1 MKRIQRHLALALALT
16 LGLCTGWLLPL
27 THAVAQSPESEA
39 PGQVDDAAEQS
50 LPTLQFPPKLK
61 KLFPA
66 DIPPETKFATPE
78 VAVLL
83 EIEVGA
89 DGSVT
94 SVRVVEGQ
102 GAGTP
107 FDEAAVKAAQQF
119 TFEPGRLSNGENVP
133 VTVTFQMKILKPPP
147 PPVELSGVLL
157 QRGTRRPLADV
168 PVIALLDGEV
178 LTRSITDTDG
188 RFSLTVATSKFKL
201 IAKPAGHDA
210 LDAEINAKP
219 GEKREEIFYLE
230 SLGDAFTTVIKA
242 KKARREITQQI
253 IPKDIAITAAGTQGD
268 TIRVVEN
275 LPGVARKSFGGGGN
289 LILRGSNPDDSAVYV
304 EGLQIPQLYHF
315 GGIRCT
321 FNSAFLEAID
331 FVPGNFSAEFGRV
344 TGGIVDV
351 SVRDPADDL
360 FRGEVDLNLYDA
372 GFVLEGPLSE
382 NWSGGAAFHRSYID
396 TILPFVIPEDAPIS
410 FNTAPRYY
418 DYQFLAT
425 WKGRKGHRFRTIYY
439 GSLDRLVVL
448 LDDPSER
455 ATEIRGSIDT
465 NVMFHNVFLEY
476 NWQIARGIRQ
486 DVKVQPQYQ
495 KVRAEIGPE
504 LFFDIDIK
512 TIAYRAAWTVET
524 IPDFSLRFGV
534 DGATSDIMLS
544 LNLPQRPT
552 EGEKPPPIGTLD
564 VNSFSEQI
572 WLHSPAAFMEAVW
585 SPVGGLELIPGAR
598 VDYYSEMQRY
608 TVDPRLRLR
617 YDLGS
622 GSVVKGG
629 VGYYKQRPSFD
640 QTAEDL
646 GNPNLTPFRSLH
658 ISLGAEHKL
667 GDIMDLDVTAFHKVL
682 DEVVVRNT
690 ASYTDEDA
698 PPYINQGT
706 GRIYGLEVLLKLR
719 PAADYFGW
727 IAYTY
732 QRSLRVDRPGE
743 EERPFRFDQPHIL
756 TTLGTYRFGQGYSL
770 GFRFRLISGN
780 PDTPVTGA
788 TYDTVAN
795 VFIPTYGE
803 TNSSRL
809 PLFHQL
815 DVRFDKMWT
824 WDTWRLTAYVDVQ
837 NVYLS
842 ANQEGWQYNYDFSDK
857 QPLTGI
863 PIFPVIG
870 AKGEW

>member
-1 MKRIQRHLALALALT
+1 M
-16 LGLCTGWLLPL
+16 LGILLILQPL
-27 THAVAQSPESEA
+27 DVRAQSPE
-39 PGQVDDAAEQS
+39 GQGEVNPQPEEEP
-50 LPTLQFPPKLK
+50 LPTLEFPPKLK
-61 KLFPA
+61 KLVPA
-66 DIPPETKFATPE
+66 DIPEGTQFPSPL
-78 VAVLL
+78 VRILL
-83 EIEVGA
+83 EIEVGD
-89 DGSVT
+89 DGVVSSVK
-94 SVRVVEGQ
+94 VLEGL
-102 GAGTP
+102 GTESP
-107 FDEAAVKAAQQF
+107 FDAAALAAAKQF
-119 TFEPGRLSNGENVP
+119 EFEPGRLSNGENVP
-133 VTVTFQMKILKPPP
+133 VTVTFQMQITEPPP
-147 PPVELSGVLL
+147 PPVEYSGTLL
-157 QRGTRRPLADV
+157 QRGTRRPLADA
-168 PVIALLDGEV
+168 PVFALSGSEKLAQD
-178 LTRSITDTDG
+178 ITDEKG
-188 RFSLTVATSKFKL
+188 GFALTVPLAEFTL
-201 IAKPAGHDA
+201 IAKPAGHDS
-210 LDAEINAKP
+210 LEVEIKAKP
-219 GEKREEIFYLE
+219 GEKREELFYLE

-275 LPGVARKSFGGGGN
+275 LPGVARKAFAGGGN
-289 LILRGSNPDDSAVYV
+289 LILRGSNPEDSAVYV

-321 FNSAFLEAID
+321 FNSAFLETID

-344 TGGIVDV
+344 TGGIVNV
-351 SVRDPADDL
+351 SVRDPADDM

-372 GFVLEGPLSE
+372 GFVLEGPLGE
-382 NWSGGAAFHRSYID
+382 GWSGGAAFHRSYMD
-396 TILPFVIPEDAPIS
+396 TILPYVIPEDAPIS

-439 GSLDRLVVL
+439 GSLDKLIVL
-448 LDDPSER
+448 LDDPSEG

-465 NVMFHNVFLEY
+465 NVMFHNILMEY

-495 KVRAEIGPE
+495 VVRAQIGPE
-504 LFFDIDIK
+504 LFFDIDVR
-512 TIAYRAAWTVET
+512 TIAYRATWTVET
-524 IPDFSLRFGV
+524 LPNIALRTGI
-534 DGATSDIMLS
+534 DGASSDIALS

-552 EGEKPPPIGTLD
+552 ESENPPPIGTLD
-564 VNSFSEQI
+564 SSAFQQDI
-572 WLHSPAAFMEAVW
+572 TLHSPGAFAEMIW
-585 SPVGGLELIPGAR
+585 SPVNGLEIIPGTR
-598 VDYYSEMQRY
+598 VDYYSEIKKY

-617 YDLGS
+617 YDFGG
-622 GSVVKGG
+622 GSVIKGG

-640 QTAEDL
+640 QTADDDQR

-658 ISLGAEHKL
+658 VSIGAEKKL
-667 GDIMDLDVTAFHKVL
+667 GELMELDTTAFYKVL
-682 DEVVVRNT
+682 DDIVVRNT
-690 ASYTDEDA
+690 SSYTDEEA

-732 QRSLRVDRPGE
+732 QRSLRTDEPNGD
-743 EERPFRFDQPHIL
+743 ERPFRFDQPHIL
-756 TTLGTYRFGQGYSL
+756 TMLGTYRFGQGYSI

-780 PDTPVTGA
+780 PDTPITGSF
-788 TYDTVAN
+788 YDTVAN
-795 VFIPTYGE
+795 VYVPTYGE

-824 WDTWRLTAYVDVQ
+824 WDTWRLTAYLDVQ

-857 QPLTGI
+857 QALTGL